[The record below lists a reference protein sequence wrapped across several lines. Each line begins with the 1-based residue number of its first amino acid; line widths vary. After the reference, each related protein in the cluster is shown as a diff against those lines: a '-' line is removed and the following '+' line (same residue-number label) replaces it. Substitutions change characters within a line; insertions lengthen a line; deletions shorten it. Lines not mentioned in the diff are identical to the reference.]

1 MEVLSDMSCGNEKEQ
16 TMTSKWS
23 VVAHLALWGT
33 IILQWLTIRDLNQRI
48 NNEKK
53 WSEFWHEAWLKERSR
68 R

>member
-1 MEVLSDMSCGNEKEQ
+1 M
-16 TMTSKWS
+16 SKWS
-23 VVAHLALWGT
+23 IVAHLALWGT

-68 R
+68 RWR